1 MLNLTRDERK
11 VLVFLSVIFL
21 LGLGVNF
28 IVKSFIPGKSP
39 AYFSDKIGRINL
51 NTADRD
57 LLMEI
62 PGIGEKLSQRILEYR
77 ESRGGFG
84 DIDELKGI
92 KGISEAKFV
101 KIRDYL
107 ILEQ

>member
-11 VLVFLSVIFL
+11 VFVFLSAIFL
-21 LGLGVNF
+21 LGVGVNF
-28 IVKSFIPGKSP
+28 IVKSLTPGKSP

-62 PGIGEKLSQRILEYR
+62 PGIGEKLSQRILE
-77 ESRGGFG
+77 SRKARGNFSN
-84 DIDELKGI
+84 IDELKEI
-92 KGISEAKFV
+92 KGISEAKFM

-107 ILEQ
+107 ILE

>member
-11 VLVFLSVIFL
+11 VFIFLSVIFL
-21 LGLGVNF
+21 LGVGVNF
-28 IVKSFIPGKSP
+28 IVKNFTPGKSP

-62 PGIGEKLSQRILEYR
+62 PGIGEKLSQRILE
-77 ESRGGFG
+77 SRKARGNFSN
-84 DIDELKGI
+84 IDELKEI
-92 KGISEAKFV
+92 KGISEAKFM

-107 ILEQ
+107 ILE

>member
-11 VLVFLSVIFL
+11 VFIFLSVIFL
-21 LGLGVNF
+21 LGVGVNF
-28 IVKSFIPGKSP
+28 IVKSFTPGKSP

-62 PGIGEKLSQRILEYR
+62 PGIGEKLSQRILE
-77 ESRGGFG
+77 SRKARGNFSS
-84 DIDELKGI
+84 IDELKAI
-92 KGISEAKFV
+92 KGISEAKFM

-107 ILEQ
+107 ILE